1 MNAQGVHEAA
11 PRGPAAGAAVGARL
25 PGSFTSKKKDVVYR
39 AMQHL
44 PRDRHT
50 VEDLKALCREHPEFQ
65 PHAGALDT
73 MLLDRRGRRLVQKRL
88 CEGIKGKRAEEG

>member
-1 MNAQGVHEAA
+1 MKQLRADRRLERQL
-11 PRGPAAGAAVGARL
+11 GPAYQS
-25 PGSFTSKKKDVVYR
+25 SFTSKKKDVVYR